1 MELNKVKKYKRQEK
15 LFSILLM
22 TFCIASGILISLVL
36 LGLMT
41 FPLFTYFGFGTIA
54 LTAIASI
61 YIVPVLAVI
70 WIILILM
77 YISKLLRYK
86 KGKGFMVFRTVFS
99 IIILALML
107 VGVLILFSKYGIKL
121 DIIILASNILL
132 LALAII
138 SLVFFYDN
146 ISKQYKSMINSEIGK
161 EENISEEIV
170 QKEIVASG
178 RKKIIMASI
187 VLAAII
193 VVFILIV
200 AISDAIK
207 DKKEQERK
215 KELEEFFS
223 SYSVPEEE
231 ETSKDFEYFANES
244 EGILIHMGTPWRDRC
259 LITIKKTEDGGK
271 NWEEIQTNLSEV
283 YEGST
288 FMFISKN
295 VGFVHD
301 IHGGYDSFANLKR
314 TDDGG
319 YTWKD
324 VKVNKPDV
332 ITEKNIF
339 FNGLPTENGDKLEII
354 AYTFDLGRDPE
365 YKYFKFESD
374 DLGETWNFVEEVDKN
389 DLE

>member
-1 MELNKVKKYKRQEK
+1 
-15 LFSILLM
+15 
-22 TFCIASGILISLVL
+22 
-36 LGLMT
+36 
-41 FPLFTYFGFGTIA
+41 
-54 LTAIASI
+54 
-61 YIVPVLAVI
+61 
-70 WIILILM
+70 
-77 YISKLLRYK
+77 
-86 KGKGFMVFRTVFS
+86 MVFRTVFS

-215 KELEEFFS
+215 KELEEFVS

-339 FNGLPTENGDKLEII
+339 FNGLPTENGDKLELI

>member
-200 AISDAIK
+200 ASSDAIK

-339 FNGLPTENGDKLEII
+339 FNGLPTENGDKLELI

>member
-36 LGLMT
+36 LGVMT

-339 FNGLPTENGDKLEII
+339 FNGLPTENGDKLELI

-374 DLGETWNFVEEVDKN
+374 DLGETWNFVEEVEKN

>member
-36 LGLMT
+36 LGVMT

-61 YIVPVLAVI
+61 YIVPVLVVI

-339 FNGLPTENGDKLEII
+339 FNGLPTENGDKLELI

-374 DLGETWNFVEEVDKN
+374 DLGETWNFVEEVEKN

>member
-15 LFSILLM
+15 FFSILLM
-22 TFCIASGILISLVL
+22 TFCIGSGILISLVL

-339 FNGLPTENGDKLEII
+339 FNGLPTENGDKLELI

>member
-1 MELNKVKKYKRQEK
+1 
-15 LFSILLM
+15 
-22 TFCIASGILISLVL
+22 
-36 LGLMT
+36 
-41 FPLFTYFGFGTIA
+41 
-54 LTAIASI
+54 
-61 YIVPVLAVI
+61 
-70 WIILILM
+70 
-77 YISKLLRYK
+77 
-86 KGKGFMVFRTVFS
+86 MVFRTVFS

-339 FNGLPTENGDKLEII
+339 FNGLPTENGDKLELI

-374 DLGETWNFVEEVDKN
+374 DLGETWNFVEEVEKN

>member
-36 LGLMT
+36 LGVMT

-231 ETSKDFEYFANES
+231 KTSKDFEYFANES

-339 FNGLPTENGDKLEII
+339 FNGLPTENGDKLELI

>member
-99 IIILALML
+99 IIILALIL

-161 EENISEEIV
+161 EETISEEIV

-339 FNGLPTENGDKLEII
+339 FNGLPTENGDKLELI

>member
-99 IIILALML
+99 IIILALIL

-161 EENISEEIV
+161 EETISEEIV

-339 FNGLPTENGDKLEII
+339 FNGLPTENGDKLELI

-374 DLGETWNFVEEVDKN
+374 DLGETWNFVEEVEKN

>member
-99 IIILALML
+99 IIILALIL

-339 FNGLPTENGDKLEII
+339 FNGLPTENGDKLELI

>member
-215 KELEEFFS
+215 KKLEEFFS

-339 FNGLPTENGDKLEII
+339 FNGLPTENGDKLELI

>member
-36 LGLMT
+36 LGVMT

-339 FNGLPTENGDKLEII
+339 FNGLPTENGDKLELI

>member
-107 VGVLILFSKYGIKL
+107 VGVLILFSKHGIKL

-339 FNGLPTENGDKLEII
+339 FNGLPTENGDKLELI

>member
-86 KGKGFMVFRTVFS
+86 KGKGFIVFRTVFS

-178 RKKIIMASI
+178 RKKIIIASI

-339 FNGLPTENGDKLEII
+339 FNGLPTENGDKLELI

>member
-339 FNGLPTENGDKLEII
+339 FNGLPTENGDKLELI

-374 DLGETWNFVEEVDKN
+374 DLGETWNFVEEVEKN

>member
-36 LGLMT
+36 LGVMT

-61 YIVPVLAVI
+61 YIVPVLVVI

-339 FNGLPTENGDKLEII
+339 FNGLPTENGDKLELI

>member
-36 LGLMT
+36 LGVMT

-207 DKKEQERK
+207 DKKKKERK

-339 FNGLPTENGDKLEII
+339 FNGLPTENGDKLELI

-374 DLGETWNFVEEVDKN
+374 DLGETWNFVEEVEKN

>member
-339 FNGLPTENGDKLEII
+339 FNGLPTENGDKLELI